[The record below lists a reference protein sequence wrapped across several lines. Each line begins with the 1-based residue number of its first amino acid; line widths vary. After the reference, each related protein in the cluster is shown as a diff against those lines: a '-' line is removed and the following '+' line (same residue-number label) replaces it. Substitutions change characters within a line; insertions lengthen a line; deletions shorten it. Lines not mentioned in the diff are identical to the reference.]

1 MSAALHQITVIF
13 IGILAGF
20 ICRKL
25 KVLGEEGTAT
35 VSNIVVK
42 IILPFYLF
50 SAILNSG
57 SGVDPQGVFLT
68 LGLSFGMFLLS
79 GLVALVVVPLLR
91 PPTGDR
97 GVFLTLGL
105 SFGMFLLS
113 GLMALIVVPLLK
125 PPAGDRGVYLFET
138 MCGNVTYIGIPVC
151 AAVLGGNAAFYASL
165 LNIPY
170 NLLCFSLGIWLL
182 AGKLPLKK
190 ILNPAFLS
198 GVAAAIL
205 YLLRVPVP
213 SVLLDGCAFIGQATS
228 PCAMLVIGSVLGSVP
243 FREIFT
249 EWRAIPY
256 VLIRLV
262 GLGALMALLLS
273 FIDVDPVLKGVVIL
287 MASMPAATNS
297 TMLCTIY
304 GGNRALSAKL
314 IFLSTALSI
323 VTIPLWAAVYFG

>member
-20 ICRKL
+20 VCRKG
-25 KVLGEEGTAT
+25 KVLSEEGTAT

-57 SGVDPQGVFLT
+57 SAVDSKGVLLT

-79 GLVALVVVPLLR
+79 GLVALLVVPLLR
-91 PPTGDR
+91 
-97 GVFLTLGL
+97 
-105 SFGMFLLS
+105 
-113 GLMALIVVPLLK
+113 

-151 AAVLGGNAAFYASL
+151 AAVLGGNAAFYGSL

-198 GVAAAIL
+198 GVAAALL

-213 SVLLDGCAFIGQATS
+213 SVILDGCAFIGQATS

-243 FREIFT
+243 FKEIFT

-256 VLIRLV
+256 VLLRLV

-273 FIDVDPVLKGVVIL
+273 FLDVDPVLKGVLIL
-287 MASMPAATNS
+287 MAAMPAATNS

-323 VTIPLWAAVYFG
+323 VTIPLWALVYFG

>member
-20 ICRKL
+20 VCRKL
-25 KVLGEEGTAT
+25 KVLSEEGTAT

-57 SGVDPQGVFLT
+57 SAVDPKGVLLT

-79 GLVALVVVPLLR
+79 GLVALVIVPLLR
-91 PPTGDR
+91 
-97 GVFLTLGL
+97 
-105 SFGMFLLS
+105 
-113 GLMALIVVPLLK
+113 

-151 AAVLGGNAAFYASL
+151 AAVLGGNAAFYGSL

-243 FREIFT
+243 FKEIFT

-273 FIDVDPVLKGVVIL
+273 FLDVDPVLKGVLIL

>member
-20 ICRKL
+20 VCRKL
-25 KVLGEEGTAT
+25 KVLSEEGTAT

-57 SGVDPQGVFLT
+57 SAVDPKGVLLT

-79 GLVALVVVPLLR
+79 GLVALVIVPLLR
-91 PPTGDR
+91 PP
-97 GVFLTLGL
+97 
-105 SFGMFLLS
+105 
-113 GLMALIVVPLLK
+113 
-125 PPAGDRGVYLFET
+125 AGDKGVYLFET

-151 AAVLGGNAAFYASL
+151 AAVLGGNAAFYGSL

>member
-1 MSAALHQITVIF
+1 MSAALHQIIVIF
-13 IGILAGF
+13 IGIIAGF

-25 KVLGEEGTAT
+25 KVLTEDGTAT
-35 VSNIVVK
+35 VSNIVVR

-50 SAILNSG
+50 SAILSSG
-57 SGVDPQGVFLT
+57 SGVDSKGVFIT
-68 LGLSFGMFLLS
+68 LGLSSGMFLAS
-79 GLVALVVVPLLR
+79 GLVAVLVVPLLNAQ
-91 PPTGDR
+91 
-97 GVFLTLGL
+97 
-105 SFGMFLLS
+105 SE
-113 GLMALIVVPLLK
+113 
-125 PPAGDRGVYLFET
+125 DRGVYMFEI

-151 AAVLGGNAAFYASL
+151 SAVLGGNAAFYASL

-198 GVAAAIL
+198 GAAAAIL
-205 YLLRVPVP
+205 YMLHVPVP
-213 SVLLDGCAFIGQATS
+213 SVILDGFAFIGQATS
-228 PCAMLVIGSVLGSVP
+228 PCAMLVIGSVLASVP

-249 EWRAIPY
+249 EWRIIPY
-256 VLIRLV
+256 VAIRLV
-262 GLGALMALLLS
+262 GLGVLMVLLLS
-273 FIDVDPVLKGVVIL
+273 FLNVSPVLKGVLIL

-314 IFLSTALSI
+314 IFLSTALSAL
-323 VTIPLWAAVYFG
+323 TIPLWASLYFQ

>member
-1 MSAALHQITVIF
+1 MSAALHQIAVIF

-20 ICRKL
+20 VCRKL
-25 KVLGEEGTAT
+25 KVLSEEGTAT

-57 SGVDPQGVFLT
+57 SAVDPKGVLLT

-79 GLVALVVVPLLR
+79 GLVALVIVPLLR
-91 PPTGDR
+91 
-97 GVFLTLGL
+97 
-105 SFGMFLLS
+105 
-113 GLMALIVVPLLK
+113 

-151 AAVLGGNAAFYASL
+151 AAVLGGNAAFYGSL

-228 PCAMLVIGSVLGSVP
+228 PCAMLVIGSVLGSVS
-243 FREIFT
+243 FKEIFT
-249 EWRAIPY
+249 EWQAIPY

>member
-20 ICRKL
+20 VRRKL
-25 KVLGEEGTAT
+25 KVLSEEGTAT

-57 SGVDPQGVFLT
+57 SAVDSKGVLLT
-68 LGLSFGMFLLS
+68 LGLSLGMFLLS
-79 GLVALVVVPLLR
+79 GLVALVIVPLLR
-91 PPTGDR
+91 
-97 GVFLTLGL
+97 
-105 SFGMFLLS
+105 
-113 GLMALIVVPLLK
+113 

-151 AAVLGGNAAFYASL
+151 AAVLGGNAAFYGSL

-243 FREIFT
+243 FKEIFT

>member
-20 ICRKL
+20 VCRKG
-25 KVLGEEGTAT
+25 KVLSEEGTAT

-57 SGVDPQGVFLT
+57 SAVDSKGVLLT

-79 GLVALVVVPLLR
+79 GMVALLVVPLLR
-91 PPTGDR
+91 
-97 GVFLTLGL
+97 
-105 SFGMFLLS
+105 
-113 GLMALIVVPLLK
+113 

-151 AAVLGGNAAFYASL
+151 AAVLGGNAAFYGSL

-198 GVAAAIL
+198 GVAAALL

-213 SVLLDGCAFIGQATS
+213 SVILDGCAFIGQATS

-243 FREIFT
+243 FKEIFT

-256 VLIRLV
+256 VLLRLV

-273 FIDVDPVLKGVVIL
+273 FLDVDPVLKGVLIL

-323 VTIPLWAAVYFG
+323 VTIPLWALVYFG

>member
-1 MSAALHQITVIF
+1 MSAALHQIAIIF

-20 ICRKL
+20 VCRKA
-25 KVLGEEGTAT
+25 KVLTEEGTAT

-50 SAILNSG
+50 SAILKSG
-57 SGVDPQGVFLT
+57 TGVDSRGVFLA

-79 GLVALVVVPLLR
+79 GLVAIILVPLLR
-91 PPTGDR
+91 APKD
-97 GVFLTLGL
+97 
-105 SFGMFLLS
+105 
-113 GLMALIVVPLLK
+113 
-125 PPAGDRGVYLFET
+125 DRGVYLFET

-151 AAVLGGNAAFYASL
+151 AAILGGNAAFYASL

-190 ILNPAFLS
+190 ILNPAFLA

-205 YLLRVPVP
+205 YLLRVSVP
-213 SVLLDGCAFIGQATS
+213 SVILDGCAFIGQATS

-243 FREIFT
+243 FKEIFT

-256 VLIRLV
+256 AALRLV

-273 FIDVDPVLKGVVIL
+273 FLNVDPVLKGVLIL

-323 VTIPLWAAVYFG
+323 VTIPLWAVVLGKIL

>member
-1 MSAALHQITVIF
+1 MSAALHQIAVLF

-20 ICRKL
+20 VCRKG
-25 KVLGEEGTAT
+25 KVLSEEGTAT

-57 SGVDPQGVFLT
+57 SAVDPKGVLLT
-68 LGLSFGMFLLS
+68 LGLSFGVFLLS
-79 GLVALVVVPLLR
+79 GLVALVIVPLLR
-91 PPTGDR
+91 
-97 GVFLTLGL
+97 
-105 SFGMFLLS
+105 
-113 GLMALIVVPLLK
+113 

-151 AAVLGGNAAFYASL
+151 AAVLGGNAAFYGSL

-198 GVAAAIL
+198 GVAAALL
-205 YLLRVPVP
+205 YLLQVPVP
-213 SVLLDGCAFIGQATS
+213 SVVLDGCAFIGQATS

-243 FREIFT
+243 FKEIFT

-323 VTIPLWAAVYFG
+323 VTIPLWALVLQRLL

>member
-1 MSAALHQITVIF
+1 MSAALHQIAVIF

-20 ICRKL
+20 VCRKGKIL
-25 KVLGEEGTAT
+25 SEEGTAT

-57 SGVDPQGVFLT
+57 SGVDPRGVLLT

-79 GLVALVVVPLLR
+79 GLVALAVVPLLR
-91 PPTGDR
+91 PPAED
-97 GVFLTLGL
+97 
-105 SFGMFLLS
+105 
-113 GLMALIVVPLLK
+113 K
-125 PPAGDRGVYLFET
+125 GVYLFET

-205 YLLRVPVP
+205 YLLHVPVP
-213 SVLLDGCAFIGQATS
+213 AVVLDGCAFIGQATS

-256 VLIRLV
+256 VLIRLI

-273 FIDVDPVLKGVVIL
+273 FLDVDPVLKGVLIL

-323 VTIPLWAAVYFG
+323 VTIPLWAIVLQRLL

>member
-20 ICRKL
+20 VCRKL
-25 KVLGEEGTAT
+25 KVLSEEGTAT

-57 SGVDPQGVFLT
+57 SAVDPKGVLLT

-79 GLVALVVVPLLR
+79 GLVALVIVPLLR
-91 PPTGDR
+91 PP
-97 GVFLTLGL
+97 
-105 SFGMFLLS
+105 
-113 GLMALIVVPLLK
+113 
-125 PPAGDRGVYLFET
+125 AGDKGVYLFET

-151 AAVLGGNAAFYASL
+151 AAVLGGNAAFYGSL

-243 FREIFT
+243 FKEIFT

>member
-20 ICRKL
+20 VCRKL
-25 KVLGEEGTAT
+25 RVLTEEGTAT

-57 SGVDPQGVFLT
+57 SGVDSRGVFIT

-79 GLVALVVVPLLR
+79 GLVAMV
-91 PPTGDR
+91 
-97 GVFLTLGL
+97 
-105 SFGMFLLS
+105 
-113 GLMALIVVPLLK
+113 VVPLLK
-125 PPAGDRGVYLFET
+125 PPADDRGVYLFET

-151 AAVLGGNAAFYASL
+151 AAVLGGNAAFYGSL

-198 GVAAAIL
+198 GAAAAIL

>member
-1 MSAALHQITVIF
+1 MSAALHQIAVIF
-13 IGILAGF
+13 IGILTGF
-20 ICRKL
+20 VCRKAKL
-25 KVLGEEGTAT
+25 LTEEGTAT

-57 SGVDPQGVFLT
+57 SGVDPRGVFLT

-79 GLVALVVVPLLR
+79 GLVALL
-91 PPTGDR
+91 
-97 GVFLTLGL
+97 
-105 SFGMFLLS
+105 
-113 GLMALIVVPLLK
+113 VVPLLK
-125 PPAGDRGVYLFET
+125 PPADDRGVYLFET

-151 AAVLGGNAAFYASL
+151 AAVLGGNAAFYGSL

-198 GVAAAIL
+198 GAAAALL

-213 SVLLDGCAFIGQATS
+213 SVILDGCAFIGQATS

-243 FREIFT
+243 FQEIFT

-273 FIDVDPVLKGVVIL
+273 FPDVDPVLKGVLIL

-323 VTIPLWAAVYFG
+323 VTIPLWALVLQRLL

>member
-20 ICRKL
+20 VCRKL
-25 KVLGEEGTAT
+25 KVLSEEGTAT

-57 SGVDPQGVFLT
+57 SAVDSKGVLLT
-68 LGLSFGMFLLS
+68 LGLSLGMFLLS
-79 GLVALVVVPLLR
+79 GLVALVIVPLLR
-91 PPTGDR
+91 
-97 GVFLTLGL
+97 
-105 SFGMFLLS
+105 
-113 GLMALIVVPLLK
+113 

-151 AAVLGGNAAFYASL
+151 AAVLGGNAAFYGSL

-213 SVLLDGCAFIGQATS
+213 SVILDGCAFIGQATS

-243 FREIFT
+243 FKEIFT

>member
-20 ICRKL
+20 VCRKTG
-25 KVLGEEGTAT
+25 VITEEGTST

-42 IILPFYLF
+42 LILPFYLF

-57 SGVDPQGVFLT
+57 SAVDSGGVLVT
-68 LGLSFGMFLLS
+68 LGLSFGMFLIS
-79 GLVALVVVPLLR
+79 GLAAVILVPLFR
-91 PPTGDR
+91 APEE
-97 GVFLTLGL
+97 
-105 SFGMFLLS
+105 
-113 GLMALIVVPLLK
+113 
-125 PPAGDRGVYLFET
+125 DRGVYMFEI

-151 AAVLGGNAAFYASL
+151 AAVLGGDAAFYGSL

-190 ILNPAFLS
+190 ILNPAFLA
-198 GVAAAIL
+198 GVSAAVLYIL
-205 YLLRVPVP
+205 HIPVP
-213 SVLLDGCAFIGQATS
+213 SVILDGCAFIGQATS

-243 FREIFT
+243 FREIFS
-249 EWRAIPY
+249 EWRAVPY
-256 VLIRLV
+256 AAIRLV
-262 GLGALMALLLS
+262 GLGALMAFFLT
-273 FIDVDPVLKGVVIL
+273 FFNVDPVLKGVLIL
-287 MASMPAATNS
+287 MAAMPAATNS

-323 VTIPLWAAVYFG
+323 VTIPLWAALYFG

>member
-1 MSAALHQITVIF
+1 MSAALHQVTVIF

-20 ICRKL
+20 VCRKL
-25 KVLGEEGTAT
+25 KVISEEATAT
-35 VSNIVVK
+35 VSNIVVRV
-42 IILPFYLF
+42 ILPFYLF

-57 SGVDPQGVFLT
+57 SGVDPGGVLTT

-79 GLVALVVVPLLR
+79 GLAALIVVPLLR
-91 PPTGDR
+91 PP
-97 GVFLTLGL
+97 
-105 SFGMFLLS
+105 
-113 GLMALIVVPLLK
+113 
-125 PPAGDRGVYLFET
+125 AGDKGVYLFET

-151 AAVLGGNAAFYASL
+151 AAVLGGNASFYASL

-182 AGKLPLKK
+182 AGKLPLRK

-198 GVAAAIL
+198 GVAAAVL
-205 YLLRVPVP
+205 YLLRVQVP
-213 SVLLDGCAFIGQATS
+213 PAILDGCAFIGQATS

-256 VLIRLV
+256 VLIRLA
-262 GLGALMALLLS
+262 GLGALMALLLN
-273 FIDVDPVLKGVVIL
+273 FLDADPVLKGTLIL

-323 VTIPLWAAVYFG
+323 VTIPLWAVVLQRLL

>member
-20 ICRKL
+20 VCRKL
-25 KVLGEEGTAT
+25 RVLTEEGTAT

-57 SGVDPQGVFLT
+57 SGVDSRGVFIT

-79 GLVALVVVPLLR
+79 GLVAMV
-91 PPTGDR
+91 
-97 GVFLTLGL
+97 
-105 SFGMFLLS
+105 
-113 GLMALIVVPLLK
+113 VVPLLK
-125 PPAGDRGVYLFET
+125 PPADDRGVYLFET

-228 PCAMLVIGSVLGSVP
+228 PCAMLVIGSVLGSVS
-243 FREIFT
+243 FKEIFT
-249 EWRAIPY
+249 EWQAIPY

>member
-1 MSAALHQITVIF
+1 MSAALHQIAVIF

-20 ICRKL
+20 VCRRA
-25 KVLGEEGTAT
+25 KVISEEGTAA

-42 IILPFYLF
+42 IVLPFFLF

-57 SGVDPQGVFLT
+57 SGVDRRGVLVT

-79 GLVALVVVPLLR
+79 GL
-91 PPTGDR
+91 T
-97 GVFLTLGL
+97 
-105 SFGMFLLS
+105 
-113 GLMALIVVPLLK
+113 ALIVVPLLK
-125 PPAGDRGVYLFET
+125 PPVGDRGVYLFET
-138 MCGNVTYIGIPVC
+138 MCGNVAYIGIPVC

-198 GVAAAIL
+198 GAAAAVL

-213 SVLLDGCAFIGQATS
+213 SVILDGCAFIGQATS
-228 PCAMLVIGSVLGSVP
+228 PCAMLVIGSVLGSIS

-262 GLGALMALLLS
+262 GLG
-273 FIDVDPVLKGVVIL
+273 VLIL
-287 MASMPAATNS
+287 MAAMPAATNS

-323 VTIPLWAAVYFG
+323 VTIPLWAALYFA

>member
-1 MSAALHQITVIF
+1 MSAALHQIAVIF

-20 ICRKL
+20 VCRKL
-25 KVLGEEGTAT
+25 KVLSEEGTAT

-57 SGVDPQGVFLT
+57 SAVDPKGVLLT

-79 GLVALVVVPLLR
+79 GLVALVIVPLLR
-91 PPTGDR
+91 
-97 GVFLTLGL
+97 
-105 SFGMFLLS
+105 
-113 GLMALIVVPLLK
+113 

-151 AAVLGGNAAFYASL
+151 AAVLGGNAAFYGSL

-243 FREIFT
+243 FKEIFT